1 MRKADARASEPRL
14 GGRAASGSGAEA
26 TRPLEL
32 RDRRAES
39 SLSRRGTG
47 GTRSLA
53 LALLLAA
60 AAVALPSPV
69 HAHAFAP
76 SLLELRELDSGRVAV
91 RWKQPAKRQVGT
103 DVRPLLPEGCSPV
116 GDPRPA
122 REGTGV
128 VIEWEVECSDGLV
141 GQTIRIEGLESSRT
155 SVVLRLVLDEDR
167 SIRRVLNARESR
179 FVIPER
185 EGMLDVARSYTEL
198 GVEHILTGF
207 DHLLFVLALV
217 LLVGRGKMLLWTVT
231 AFTVGHSVT
240 LALAIL
246 EWILL
251 PQAPIE
257 IAIAFSIYVLA
268 IEIVRKQQGKATL
281 VNRAPWVVAGLFG
294 LLHGLGFAGAL
305 AEVGLP
311 SHEIPL
317 ALFSFNVGIEVGQL
331 LFVALVLFAW
341 ALLRAT
347 PIRWPARIID
357 LPTYAI
363 GGLAVFWVFE
373 RTWALFARF

>member
-1 MRKADARASEPRL
+1 
-14 GGRAASGSGAEA
+14 
-26 TRPLEL
+26 
-32 RDRRAES
+32 
-39 SLSRRGTG
+39 
-47 GTRSLA
+47 
-53 LALLLAA
+53 
-60 AAVALPSPV
+60 
-69 HAHAFAP
+69 
-76 SLLELRELDSGRVAV
+76 
-91 RWKQPAKRQVGT
+91 
-103 DVRPLLPEGCSPV
+103 
-116 GDPRPA
+116 
-122 REGTGV
+122 V
-128 VIEWEVECSDGLV
+128 V
-141 GQTIRIEGLESSRT
+141 
-155 SVVLRLVLDEDR
+155 
-167 SIRRVLNARESR
+167 
-179 FVIPER
+179 
-185 EGMLDVARSYTEL
+185 RSYTEL

-231 AFTVGHSVT
+231 AFTLGHSVT
-240 LALAIL
+240 LALAVL

-331 LFVALVLFAW
+331 LFVALVLVAW

-357 LPTYAI
+357 VPAYAI

-373 RTWALFARF
+373 RTWALFARS